1 MAARRTGGARYV
13 QGRAMPCRY
22 RPARRAEKA
31 SGRPLGQK
39 VWREKAMEAMVKIR
53 LFKDHGEYRDP
64 VFAAVNGRTYLIQRG
79 EEVEVP
85 ACVAEVLEN
94 SMRQQQAA
102 DALIRRVSGGG
113 EA

>member
-1 MAARRTGGARYV
+1 
-13 QGRAMPCRY
+13 
-22 RPARRAEKA
+22 
-31 SGRPLGQK
+31 
-39 VWREKAMEAMVKIR
+39 MEAMVKIR

-85 ACVAEVLEN
+85 TCVAEVLEN

-102 DALIRRVSGGG
+102 EENAPVRILQKCRTQNRPKMM
-113 EA
+113 